1 MGIVRLLLGF
11 ACLLVI
17 VVLVARALRPQLLGA
32 GRVFVEH
39 FGLAGM
45 ALGTFLADGFH
56 FPVPPQFYMLLSI
69 AAGHAGVSTL
79 AAVSLGSLCG
89 GSCAYVIAQRLA
101 RFPRLARWLARS
113 GERVVTQFRGSNAYR
128 SAVLISFTPIAFSMV
143 CYVSG
148 LYRLGV
154 RPFLVVLFLRI
165 PKLLLY
171 YQLVKLGWGGL

>member
-1 MGIVRLLLGF
+1 VRVLPGLAGF
-11 ACLLVI
+11 F
-17 VVLVARALRPQLLGA
+17 VLVVFVVRALRPQLQGA
-32 GRVFVEH
+32 GRAFVEH

-69 AAGHAGVSTL
+69 ASGHAGGSTL

-89 GSCAYVIAQRLA
+89 GSCAYAIARRLA
-101 RFPRLARWLARS
+101 RFPRLARWLARA
-113 GERVVTQFRGSNAYR
+113 GERVVAQFQGNNAYR
-128 SAVLISFTPIAFSMV
+128 SAVLISFTPVAFSMV

-148 LYRLGV
+148 LYRLGL

-171 YQLVKLGWGGL
+171 YQLVKLGWSGL

>member
-1 MGIVRLLLGF
+1 VGIVRVLLGF
-11 ACLLVI
+11 ACLLVV
-17 VVLVARALRPQLLGA
+17 VVLAVRALGPQLQA
-32 GRVFVEH
+32 TGRIFVDH

-45 ALGTFLADGFH
+45 ALGAFLADGFH

-79 AAVSLGSLCG
+79 AAVSVGSLCG
-89 GSCAYVIAQRLA
+89 GSCAYAIARRLA
-101 RFPRLARWLARS
+101 RFPRLARWLARA
-113 GERVVTQFRGSNAYR
+113 GERVLAQFHGRNAYR

-148 LYRLGV
+148 LYRLGI

-165 PKLLLY
+165 PKLVLY
-171 YQLVKLGWGGL
+171 YQLVKLGWHGL